1 MLSDYANRAMVS
13 TSAGLIRELTLC
25 FCSHALLNHVQSN
38 SVPCSEL
45 QTLRLYRGEMTS
57 IEPVDPESLHLQV
70 PKQTKNFLI
79 SPPGSPPVG
88 WEPIEEEPPNTA
100 SLAHDLIA
108 ALTRLQQD
116 QTSIGGGSLLDPSS
130 EARPDGKQVLLDTE
144 RDHEVQQ
151 RRSHNR
157 TNSGTLLVLLEDTAS
172 KERGGDKTPEE
183 VVEILNPAHE
193 MSSSRGASPPRRT
206 QPLPSTAAPPG
217 FGSITSVRAT
227 VDSMRTPMPPPS
239 QP

>member
-1 MLSDYANRAMVS
+1 MSDRTMLHS
-13 TSAGLIRELTLC
+13 
-25 FCSHALLNHVQSN
+25 
-38 SVPCSEL
+38 SEL

-57 IEPVDPESLHLQV
+57 IEPVDPETLHLQV

-116 QTSIGGGSLLDPSS
+116 QANGDDSFLDPSL
-130 EARPDGKQVLLDTE
+130 ATRPDGKQVLLDTE

-172 KERGGDKTPEE
+172 NERGGDKTPEE

-193 MSSSRGASPPRRT
+193 MSSSRGTSPPRRM
-206 QPLPSTAAPPG
+206 QRVPPTAAPPPG

-227 VDSMRTPMPPPS
+227 VESMRTPMPPPP
-239 QP
+239 Q